1 MAPLV
6 VAREVETRGCVPVFL
21 DATGI
26 EVDGALFERARRDW
40 EGRRGHWLHA
50 VFLGGLWS
58 AGQLCPGGGRVTLN
72 WRTLLEWTA
81 GMVPAGTPAWLRA
94 DNACCKGDLVRLC
107 AKNGWD
113 CSISVTNDRWRAPAL
128 EQLEGLPDGVWTDI
142 GMEEAVFATH
152 RPAGWDAEQ
161 HCVVVRRRAENGQ
174 GLLVPHHT
182 VILVSRD
189 DLPLDELVRRHRGK
203 QGSALAGRLENAF
216 KGPLT
221 DLGLH
226 HPPCRG
232 CRANQAF
239 HALGWI
245 AQALLRA
252 VQFTALPKR
261 ARRHG
266 LRPVIRHVMR
276 TAAYM
281 VRTVRRLGVRF
292 ARTNFHLDWLY
303 EAMAS
308 LEARAPP
315 TALAA

>member
-1 MAPLV
+1 M
-6 VAREVETRGCVPVFL
+6 
-21 DATGI
+21 
-26 EVDGALFERARRDW
+26 
-40 EGRRGHWLHA
+40 
-50 VFLGGLWS
+50 
-58 AGQLCPGGGRVTLN
+58 
-72 WRTLLEWTA
+72 
-81 GMVPAGTPAWLRA
+81 
-94 DNACCKGDLVRLC
+94 
-107 AKNGWD
+107 
-113 CSISVTNDRWRAPAL
+113 TNDRWRAPAL
-128 EQLEGLPDGVWTDI
+128 EQLEGLPDDAWTDI
-142 GMEEAVFATH
+142 GMEEEAVFAAH

-189 DLPLDELVRRHRGK
+189 DLPLDELVLRHRGK
-203 QGSALAGRLENAF
+203 QGQENAF

-281 VRTVRRLGVRF
+281 VRSARRLCARF
-292 ARTNFHLDWLY
+292 AKTNFHLDWLH
-303 EAMAS
+303 EAMQS
-308 LEARAPP
+308 LEPRAPP